1 MKMKSIIDAI
11 DYWGVTD
18 PDRVAYQNNETYT
31 FGELKQ
37 ASDALAFY
45 LEELNEGPIAVFG
58 NLEFEMIVA
67 FLGSVKAGHAYLPIE
82 ANTPKERIE
91 SIIDVAKP
99 AMIISVADGLENTHS
114 IPVMTKE
121 ELQSISKQKTAFSPR
136 NMVSG
141 TDNFYII
148 FTSGTTGAPKGV
160 QISHDNLIS
169 FIQWVLTE
177 FDIETG
183 MHFLA
188 QAPFSFDLS
197 VFSLYPALVSGGVL
211 KPLEKATVQN
221 FRELFSVLPKLNLN
235 VWVSTP
241 SFIDICLMEP
251 TFDEEHV
258 PGLKTFLFCGE
269 ELTKKTA
276 ENLLKRFPHANIYN
290 TYGPTEATVAIS
302 SIRIDQQLLEKYEK
316 LPIGY
321 VKEDTTVSI
330 IQDNKPVPFGEIGE
344 IIISGP
350 SVSKGYL
357 NNPEKTAAAF
367 FEKEGLTSYRTGDA
381 GSLSKDGLLF
391 YDGRI
396 DQQIKLHGYR
406 IELGDIQHNLLK
418 DTRIK
423 QAVVIPKYQ
432 GTKVQQLVAFIVLE
446 DSLMQPDFKLTKSI
460 KEELAHFVMDYMIPQ
475 KFHYVEFLPQTVNGK
490 IDRKKLLAEVNLA

>member
-1 MKMKSIIDAI
+1 
-11 DYWGVTD
+11 
-18 PDRVAYQNNETYT
+18 
-31 FGELKQ
+31 
-37 ASDALAFY
+37 
-45 LEELNEGPIAVFG
+45 
-58 NLEFEMIVA
+58 
-67 FLGSVKAGHAYLPIE
+67 
-82 ANTPKERIE
+82 
-91 SIIDVAKP
+91 
-99 AMIISVADGLENTHS
+99 
-114 IPVMTKE
+114 
-121 ELQSISKQKTAFSPR
+121 
-136 NMVSG
+136 MVSG

-160 QISHDNLIS
+160 QISHDNLMS
-169 FIQWVLTE
+169 FVQWVLAD
-177 FDIETG
+177 FGIKNG

-197 VFSLYPALVSGGVL
+197 VFSLYPSLVSGGVL
-211 KPLEKATVQN
+211 EPLEKATIQN
-221 FRELFSVLPKLNLN
+221 FRELFSVLPQLNLN

-258 PGLKTFLFCGE
+258 PELKIFLFCGE

-276 ENLLKRFPHANIYN
+276 ENLLTRFPNAAIYN

-302 SIRIDQQLLEKYEK
+302 SIRINQQLLAHYEK

-321 VKEDTTVSI
+321 VKQDTTVSI
-330 IQDNKPVPFGEIGE
+330 AQDGRPAPLGEVGE

-350 SVSKGYL
+350 GVSKGYL

-367 FEKEGLTSYRTGDA
+367 FEKDGVPSYRTGDA
-381 GSLSKDGLLF
+381 GSLTKDGLLL
-391 YDGRI
+391 YEGRI

-406 IELGDIQHNLLK
+406 IELGDIQNNLLK

-432 GTKVQQLVAFIVLE
+432 GSKVQQLVAFIVLE
-446 DSLMQPDFKLTKSI
+446 DNNVQPDFKLTKSI

-490 IDRKKLLAEVNLA
+490 IDRKKLSAEVNLA